1 MDVQEYNQL
10 IGAIVTNLQ
19 ALESVLR
26 YYSIRN
32 KAKEIELPKVGTVET
47 TENALTSNAVLG
59 TLVDKFNNS
68 LTAKEQESKIDRQVV
83 KIRDVIAYGRLLASE
98 QQPPFR
104 LWKFGRPKNGR
115 VPVEFCHDLNE
126 EWLTVTNNMIDAQRQ
141 KAVDCFIARGY
152 KGLR

>member
-1 MDVQEYNQL
+1 M
-10 IGAIVTNLQ
+10 G
-19 ALESVLR
+19 
-26 YYSIRN
+26 N
-32 KAKEIELPKVGTVET
+32 KANEVELPKIGAAEV
-47 TENALTSNAVLG
+47 TENALTRNTVFG
-59 TLVDKFNNS
+59 TLVDKFNTS
-68 LTAKEQESKIDRQVV
+68 LTAEEQEFKIDRQVV

-115 VPVEFCHDLNE
+115 VPVEFCHDLTE
-126 EWLTVTNNMIDAQRQ
+126 EWLTVTNNIIDAQRQ